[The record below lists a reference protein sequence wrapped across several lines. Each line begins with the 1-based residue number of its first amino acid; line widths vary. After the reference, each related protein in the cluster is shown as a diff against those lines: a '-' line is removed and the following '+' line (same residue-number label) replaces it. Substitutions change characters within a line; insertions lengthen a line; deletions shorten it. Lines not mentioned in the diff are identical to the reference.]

1 MPLVL
6 DASGRRLG
14 RYAADASLALHRA
27 GHGRGGCDSGG
38 GRLCVTVTC
47 RRSMVSGA
55 KAGVISAQDAQAA
68 LAHMTVASEAGID
81 TPEKAQAFLDGVLLG
96 KDLKFRPERGIGG

>member
-1 MPLVL
+1 M
-6 DASGRRLG
+6 
-14 RYAADASLALHRA
+14 
-27 GHGRGGCDSGG
+27 
-38 GRLCVTVTC
+38 
-47 RRSMVSGA
+47 
-55 KAGVISAQDAQAA
+55 ISAQDAQAA